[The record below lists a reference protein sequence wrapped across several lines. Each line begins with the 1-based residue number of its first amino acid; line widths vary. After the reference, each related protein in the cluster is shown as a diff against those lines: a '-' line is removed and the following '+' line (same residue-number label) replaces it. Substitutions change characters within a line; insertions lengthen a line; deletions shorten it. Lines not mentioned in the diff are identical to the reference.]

1 MSEEFKKRII
11 EHSEKALKLA
21 DKAETEAATQQY
33 LIMPLFHILG
43 YDPQNPDEIVPE
55 AHASFAD
62 KFKNRVDYAIYKEKE
77 PVIAVESKKVG
88 RLSEATKGEMKGY
101 FNAVPSVKLVI
112 LTDGLIYQL
121 YSDTGKENMMDDEPF
136 VTINLKEIAEDRIP
150 ENVFDALLK
159 LRQDTFDPADVGAD
173 AQRKLHVAAY
183 LDTLEQTFKQP
194 SELFVR
200 VMMDLAGIEGK
211 KTGKLV
217 AEQTSAIEEAMSI
230 FFDKRLLERVGFADR
245 QDLVKMAG
253 VDAVTAT
260 EVAEEPADSQNEGD
274 SVTNHPKVV
283 TTDAERRVFEYAK
296 HRLSFLIDRDE
307 SLFKKLDHV
316 FMKDYKTT
324 FTVNY
329 KQGRKGRLFNFQEG
343 KSPKY
348 QFEFPENETNI
359 HTDNLSDID
368 DELLRVF
375 MQRVNELG

>member
-11 EHSEKALKLA
+11 EHSERALKLA
-21 DKAETEAATQQY
+21 DKAGTESATQQY
-33 LIMPLFHILG
+33 LIMPLFQLLG

-55 AHASFAD
+55 AQASFAD

-88 RLSEATKGEMKGY
+88 SLSEANKGEIKGY
-101 FNAVPSVKLVI
+101 FNALPSVKLGI
-112 LTDGLIYQL
+112 LTDGLIYEL
-121 YSDTGKENMMDDEPF
+121 YSDTGRENMMDDEPF
-136 VTINLKEIAEDRIP
+136 VTINLKEIAEDHIP
-150 ENVFDALLK
+150 ENVLDALLK

-194 SELFVR
+194 SEAFIRL
-200 VMMDLAGIEGK
+200 MMDLAGIEGK
-211 KTGKLV
+211 KTAKLV
-217 AEQTSAIEEAMSI
+217 AEQTSVIEEAMSI

-253 VDAVTAT
+253 ADAITA
-260 EVAEEPADSQNEGD
+260 AEISEETSEGQSEENSD
-274 SVTNHPKVV
+274 TNRSGVV
-283 TTDAERRVFEYAK
+283 TTEAERRVFEHAR
-296 HRLSFLIDRDE
+296 HRLSFLIDKDE
-307 SLFKKLDHV
+307 DLFRKLGHV

-329 KQGRKGRLFNFQEG
+329 KQERKGRLFNFQEG

-348 QFEFPENETNI
+348 QFEFPETETNI
-359 HTDNLSDID
+359 HTDNLYDID
-368 DELLRVF
+368 AELLKVF
-375 MQRVNELG
+375 IQRVEELG

>member
-11 EHSEKALKLA
+11 EHSEKAIKLA
-21 DKAETEAATQQY
+21 DKAETESATQQY
-33 LIMPLFHILG
+33 LIMPLFHLLG

-55 AHASFAD
+55 DHASFAD

-88 RLSEATKGEMKGY
+88 SLSESSKGEMKGY
-101 FNAVPSVKLVI
+101 FNAVPSVKLGI

-121 YSDTGKENMMDDEPF
+121 YSDTSRENMMDDEPF
-136 VTINLKEIAEDRIP
+136 VTIDLKEIAQDRIP

-183 LDTLEQTFKQP
+183 LDALEQTFKQP
-194 SELFVR
+194 SELFVK
-200 VMMDLAGIEGK
+200 VMMDLAGIGGN
-211 KTGKLV
+211 KTTKRV
-217 AEQTSAIEEAMSI
+217 AEQTSVIEEAMSI

-245 QDLVKMAG
+245 QDIVKMA
-253 VDAVTAT
+253 DAETVSAVETSEGT
-260 EVAEEPADSQNEGD
+260 SDYQSEEIPP
-274 SVTNHPKVV
+274 TNHSAVV
-283 TTDAERRVFEYAK
+283 TTDAELRVFEYAK
-296 HRLSFLIDRDE
+296 HRLSFLINGDE
-307 SLFKKLDHV
+307 KLFKELDRV

-329 KQGRKGRLFNFQEG
+329 KQERKGRLFNFQEG

-348 QFEFPENETNI
+348 QFEFPETETII

-375 MQRVNELG
+375 MQRVGELG